1 MTNIYVSEHVWA
13 MSMLVSEILNVTLTE
28 VQI

>member
-1 MTNIYVSEHVWA
+1 MSNVYVSEHVWA
-13 MSMLVSEILNVTLTE
+13 MSMLVIGILNVMLTE